1 MKFNK
6 WDLVYS
12 IRWDK
17 SISAVVDFETE
28 DWKVYVSPW
37 WKTLTYP
44 ERLILNKDLLF
55 KKSEQKYH
63 INKIDVNALMRSTLG
78 IEWDIDNPP
87 KENNMKIWDTIEYR
101 WAIYTLEE
109 ILDGWDQ
116 VFSRNWALYMFEGED
131 IKRLYWTKESVIK
144 DIYWLDISNVEL
156 E

>member
-17 SISAVVDFETE
+17 SISAVVDFETD

-44 ERLILNKDLLF
+44 ERLILNKDLLY

-87 KENNMKIWDTIEYR
+87 EENNMKIWDTIEYR
-101 WAIYTLEE
+101 WATYTLEE